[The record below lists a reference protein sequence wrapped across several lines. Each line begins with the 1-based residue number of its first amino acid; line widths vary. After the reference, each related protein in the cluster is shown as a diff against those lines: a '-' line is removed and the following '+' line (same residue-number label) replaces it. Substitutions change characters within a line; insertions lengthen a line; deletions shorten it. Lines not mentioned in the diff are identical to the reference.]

1 VRSPAFIAG
10 TLLFL
15 FAFTA
20 PGSGQDV
27 IHRTNGA
34 RQSAKVVGIDERS
47 LKVEVVLVPG
57 QPPGVIT
64 MSRAEVTRVDFAER
78 EEEQRL
84 LKAGIA
90 ADPAEVAQ
98 MWRAKAALLGFPNSN
113 AGAFALLHAQQLLK
127 TPATAQIAF
136 DLYARI
142 EKEDWNET
150 RRAQAGRGRL
160 TAMIATGR
168 AAEAVEQAKQLATSA
183 EDPATLIEAKFVLG
197 QASAKAL
204 RELLA
209 ENPRWE
215 EDDKVRPERHR
226 LYHEALDLLLYPYLF
241 FGAEQEPAARGLW
254 AATEL
259 YQLVAEPERAEE
271 LARDITILYAQT
283 PYAADAKKLLSTLTP
298 TPTATPTE

>member
-1 VRSPAFIAG
+1 MAWTTIAS
-10 TLLFL
+10 
-15 FAFTA
+15 A
-20 PGSGQDV
+20 QDI

-34 RQSAKVVGIDERS
+34 RQSAKVVGIDARS

-64 MSRAEVTRVDFAER
+64 MPRSEVTRVDFAER
-78 EEEQRL
+78 EEEQGL
-84 LKAGIA
+84 LKAGAA
-90 ADPAEVAQ
+90 ADPAQVAQ
-98 MWRAKAALLGFPNSN
+98 MWRAKAPLLGFPNSN
-113 AGAFALLHAQQLLK
+113 AGAFALIHAQQMLK
-127 TPATAQIAF
+127 APTTAQAAF
-136 DLYARI
+136 DLYARV
-142 EKEDWNET
+142 EREDWNEA

-183 EDPATLIEAKFVLG
+183 EDPATLIGAKFVLG

-204 RELLA
+204 RVLLA

-259 YQLVAEPERAEE
+259 YQLVEEPERAEE
-271 LARDITILYAQT
+271 LARDITTLYAQT
-283 PYAADAKKLLSTLTP
+283 PYAADAKKLLSTVTP
-298 TPTATPTE
+298 SATPKPTQ

>member
-1 VRSPAFIAG
+1 V
-10 TLLFL
+10 LLFGIAVSFL
-15 FAFTA
+15 LLCAATA
-20 PGSGQDV
+20 SAQDV

-34 RQSAKVVGIDERS
+34 RQAAKVVGIDERS

-57 QPPGVIT
+57 QPPGVIS

-90 ADPAEVAQ
+90 ADPAQVAQ
-98 MWRAKAALLGFPNSN
+98 MWRAKAPLLGFPNSN
-113 AGAFALLHAQQLLK
+113 AGSFALLHAQQLIK
-127 TPATAQIAF
+127 TPATAQAAF
-136 DLYARI
+136 ELYARV
-142 EKEDWNET
+142 EKEDWSEK
-150 RRAQAGRGRL
+150 RRAEAGRGRL

-168 AAEAVEQAKQLATSA
+168 AAEAVEQAKQLAINA

-226 LYHEALDLLLYPYLF
+226 LYHEALDFLLYPYLF

-259 YQLVAEPERAEE
+259 YQLVEESERAEE
-271 LARDITILYAQT
+271 LARDITVLYAQT
-283 PYAADAKKLLSTLTP
+283 PYAADAKKLLTTITPST
-298 TPTATPTE
+298 TAKPTE